1 MFMSLLEKY
10 KIKNKEKAAKNTIK
24 FIEEGFKIVPPNRHL
39 EWASFV
45 TKNSESFDLVECVF
59 ETIKAL
65 DRGASFEEANKI
77 LDNPNQSGASYGF
90 CLWQVAGF
98 AKNGADFVREV
109 GGFYL
114 RDEENKETLKE
125 IEKEN
130 AEQIKPSEKQKRIS
144 DYVLNGLKMVYPERY
159 RDWVSFVDSNKEGIG
174 ESIIKY
180 VVETMQSLDK
190 GDSFEKADNILSNPD
205 QSGSS
210 YSFCLWK
217 VAKFAK
223 RGVGFARTRHPL
235 YTRSEEIQKYLDNIE
250 KENEVLK
257 ELERLRKLEEKE
269 ANNKQES
276 ESENE

>member
-1 MFMSLLEKY
+1 MDRKEFERRE
-10 KIKNKEKAAKNTIK
+10 KEKALRLTPKY
-24 FIEEGFKIVPPNRHL
+24 IEEGFKIVPQNRYA

-45 TKNSESFDLVECVF
+45 TKNSSAFDLVESVF
-59 ETIKAL
+59 ETIKSL
-65 DRGASFEEANKI
+65 EQGASFEEANKI

-90 CLWQVAGF
+90 CLWQVAKF
-98 AKNGADFVREV
+98 HKNGANFVREV
-109 GGFYL
+109 GDFYL
-114 RDEENKETLKE
+114 RSEESKAKLEN

-130 AEQIKPSEKQKRIS
+130 AEQTKPSEKQKRIA
-144 DYVLNGLKMVYPERY
+144 DYILNGVKMVYPERY

-190 GDSFEKADNILSNPD
+190 GDSFEKADNILSNPN

-235 YTRSEEIQKYLDNIE
+235 YTRTEEIQKYLDEIE

-257 ELERLRKLEEKE
+257 ELEELRQMEQKAKD
-269 ANNKQES
+269 NKQEG
-276 ESENE
+276 EREKE